1 MVGRLRTRALR
12 FGFSTRLRARAAL
25 LPLWGPIL
33 AILAGGVLRGAK
45 WWVVFE
51 RERSVLE
58 SALVFEREQLYRPI
72 GDPFWLID
80 QNGSP
85 VGR

>member
-1 MVGRLRTRALR
+1 MEGRLRTKTHQIETV
-12 FGFSTRLRARAAL
+12 SRLRARAAL
-25 LPLWGPIL
+25 SPLWGPIL

-72 GDPFWLID
+72 GDPFWNNI
-80 QNGSP
+80 GIHI
-85 VGR
+85 